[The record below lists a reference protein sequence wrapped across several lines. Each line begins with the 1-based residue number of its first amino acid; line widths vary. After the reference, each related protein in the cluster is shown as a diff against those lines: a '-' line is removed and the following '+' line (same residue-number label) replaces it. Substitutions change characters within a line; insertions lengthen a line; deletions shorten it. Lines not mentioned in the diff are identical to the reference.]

1 MSDLNDMEAV
11 YKRYALPLK
20 KYIMTLCHDD
30 FLADDLVADTFY
42 KAITHADSFRGGN
55 IFTWLCT
62 IGKNNF
68 LNHVKR
74 KEYQN
79 VSLDDEEST
88 FEIPDFDDPSV
99 ALERSE
105 KTRYLQEKMQELSPV
120 DRKVVYLRTYAD
132 LSFKE
137 IGDVLGKTENWARVT
152 FFRCKEKLRRNMERM
167 E

>member
-42 KAITHADSFRGGN
+42 KAITHADSWRGGN
-55 IFTWLCT
+55 IYTWLCT
-62 IGKNNF
+62 IGKNLF

-79 VSLDDEEST
+79 LSLDDEENP
-88 FEIPDFDDPSV
+88 FEIPVFEDPNV
-99 ALERSE
+99 AIERE
-105 KTRYLQEKMQELSPV
+105 EQKTYLQKKLQELSDV

-152 FFRCKEKLRRNMERM
+152 FFRSKEKLRRSMERM